1 MSKEKVKDTSYNE
14 TRQDGK
20 SRFKE
25 GNPGRPKGVKNKLS
39 FQAAERMEE
48 LGLDPLEGYRELL
61 QKARATNNLAVEE
74 RALSRLMQFRFAGLH
89 HSMVT
94 NVDEKDLEVS
104 VTKFEMPDNSTP
116 NVDTAIDESSR
127 INNPEESKHIK
138 SQEIGVN
145 VTRFDRSVPQKV
157 SHTANKRAKTITYDI
172 YHCLPRTVATF
183 FGRESTPPAP
193 RNRWGEGY
201 T

>member
-1 MSKEKVKDTSYNE
+1 MSKEAKDTSYNA
-14 TRQDGK
+14 TRADGK

-25 GNPGRPKGVKNKLS
+25 GNPGRPKGSKNKLS

-104 VTKFEMPDNSTP
+104 VTKYEMPAESMGKG
-116 NVDTAIDESSR
+116 DEANDECSR
-127 INNPEESKHIK
+127 NGENENDSHLK
-138 SQEIGVN
+138 GVN
-145 VTRFDRSVPQKV
+145 VTKFRRSSP
-157 SHTANKRAKTITYDI
+157 
-172 YHCLPRTVATF
+172 
-183 FGRESTPPAP
+183 
-193 RNRWGEGY
+193 
-201 T
+201 

>member
-1 MSKEKVKDTSYNE
+1 MSKEEVKDTSYNE
-14 TRQDGK
+14 TRNDGR

-48 LGLDPLEGYRELL
+48 LGLDPLDGYKELL
-61 QKARATNNLAVEE
+61 AKARATGNLAVEE

-104 VTKFEMPDNSTP
+104 VTRFEMPADPTGKGG
-116 NVDTAIDESSR
+116 TANDGSSR
-127 INNPEESKHIK
+127 ITNHTDEMDTDCE
-138 SQEIGVN
+138 EIGVN
-145 VTRFDRSVPQKV
+145 VTQFKRSSP
-157 SHTANKRAKTITYDI
+157 
-172 YHCLPRTVATF
+172 
-183 FGRESTPPAP
+183 
-193 RNRWGEGY
+193 
-201 T
+201 

>member
-1 MSKEKVKDTSYNE
+1 MSKEEVKDTSYNA
-14 TRQDGK
+14 TRSDGQ

-61 QKARATNNLAVEE
+61 AKARATNNLAVEE

-104 VTKFEMPDNSTP
+104 VTRFEMPTEAT
-116 NVDTAIDESSR
+116 VKGDEANDECSR
-127 INNPEESKHIK
+127 IEGNENQSHLK
-138 SQEIGVN
+138 GVN
-145 VTRFDRSVPQKV
+145 VTQFKRS
-157 SHTANKRAKTITYDI
+157 
-172 YHCLPRTVATF
+172 
-183 FGRESTPPAP
+183 AP
-193 RNRWGEGY
+193 
-201 T
+201 

>member
-1 MSKEKVKDTSYNE
+1 MSKTKVKDTSYNS

-48 LGLDPLEGYRELL
+48 LGLDPLDGYRELL
-61 QKARATNNLAVEE
+61 AKARATGNLAVEE

-104 VTKFEMPDNSTP
+104 VTRFEMPAD
-116 NVDTAIDESSR
+116 VMGKGDTANDESSR
-127 INNPEESKHIK
+127 INNHDEEKDTNCE
-138 SQEIGVN
+138 EIGVN
-145 VTRFDRSVPQKV
+145 VTQFKRSSP
-157 SHTANKRAKTITYDI
+157 
-172 YHCLPRTVATF
+172 
-183 FGRESTPPAP
+183 
-193 RNRWGEGY
+193 
-201 T
+201 

>member
-157 SHTANKRAKTITYDI
+157 SHTANKRAKTIT
-172 YHCLPRTVATF
+172 
-183 FGRESTPPAP
+183 
-193 RNRWGEGY
+193 
-201 T
+201 